1 MIVGHNMASFNIF
14 TRYKSAL
21 AAQTKAMSRI
31 SSGLRV
37 NTAGDDPYALSRDE
51 NFTMQVRSLQRANSN
66 SQDAVSLI
74 QTTDSALDG
83 ISSILQRIR
92 DLAVQN
98 KNGTY
103 NTQNRSDSQ
112 LEVSN
117 LIKEADHL
125 AKSTNINDV
134 NLLTDPSG
142 SFKCMVGGNV
152 GENIDI
158 PTFDLQAASIKDKSG
173 NPLSSVNITTTEG
186 CDKAINL
193 VDSALDTV
201 NRARGKYGALQ
212 NRLNST
218 ISNASEISNETEA
231 GDSSIMDVD
240 VAGEMMEYSK
250 TSIIV
255 QAGTAMMAQTNKFP
269 QQVLEIL
276 QNVK

>member
-21 AAQTKAMSRI
+21 AEQTKAMAHI
-31 SSGLRV
+31 SSGLRIS
-37 NTAGDDPYALSRDE
+37 TAGDDPYALSRDE
-51 NFTMQVRSLQRANSN
+51 NFTMQIRSLQRANSN

-125 AKSTNINDV
+125 AKSTNLNDV

-142 SFKCMVGGNV
+142 SFKCMVGSNV

-158 PTFDLQAASIKDKSG
+158 PTFDLQAASIKDGSG
-173 NPLSSVNITTTEG
+173 NPLSSVDITTEEG
-186 CDKAINL
+186 CEKAINL

-201 NRARGKYGALQ
+201 DRARGKYGALQ

-218 ISNASEISNETEA
+218 ISNASEISNETES

>member
-14 TRYKSAL
+14 TKYKSAL
-21 AAQTKAMSRI
+21 AAQTKAMAHI

-37 NTAGDDPYALSRDE
+37 NDAGDDPYALARNE
-51 NFTMQVRSLQRANSN
+51 NFNMQIRSLQRANSN

-74 QTTDSALDG
+74 QTVDSALDG
-83 ISSILQRIR
+83 ITSILQRIK

-98 KNGTY
+98 SNGTY
-103 NTQNRSDSQ
+103 NVEDRDASQ

-117 LIKEADHL
+117 LINEVDHL
-125 AKSTNINDV
+125 AKSTNMNDV
-134 NLLTDPSG
+134 NLLTNPSG

-158 PTFDLQAASIKDKSG
+158 PTFDFQAASIKDKDG
-173 NPLSSVNITTTEG
+173 TPLTSVDVTTQDG
-186 CDKAINL
+186 CKKAMNL

-201 NRARGKYGALQ
+201 DKARGTYGALQ

-218 ISNASEISNETEA
+218 ISNVSDISSETEA
-231 GDSSIMDVD
+231 GDSQIMDVD
-240 VAGEMMEYSK
+240 IASEMIEYSK
-250 TSIIV
+250 NSIIV

-269 QQVLEIL
+269 QQVLQIL
-276 QNVK
+276 QNVR